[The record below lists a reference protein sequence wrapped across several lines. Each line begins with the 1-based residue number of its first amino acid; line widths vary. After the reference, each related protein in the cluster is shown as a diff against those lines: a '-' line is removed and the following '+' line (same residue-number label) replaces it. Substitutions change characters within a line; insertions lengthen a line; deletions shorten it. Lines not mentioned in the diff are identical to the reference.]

1 MNPNIS
7 FKDMKSIAFRK
18 GMRLKFNESL
28 NVYAMYDGRSG
39 ELLMEYAPITMS
51 LIDEKAWRE
60 ECNKL
65 KRQD

>member
-1 MNPNIS
+1 MNKNIS
-7 FKDMKSIAFRK
+7 VKDMKSIAFRK
-18 GMRLKFNESL
+18 GMRLT
-28 NVYAMYDGRSG
+28 YDEPRKTYLMKDAFSG

>member
-1 MNPNIS
+1 
-7 FKDMKSIAFRK
+7 
-18 GMRLKFNESL
+18 MRLKFNESL
-28 NVYAMYDGRSG
+28 KVYAMYDGYSG

>member
-28 NVYAMYDGRSG
+28 KVYAMYDGYSG

>member
-1 MNPNIS
+1 MNTNIS
-7 FKDMKSIAFRK
+7 LKDMKSIAFRK

>member
-1 MNPNIS
+1 MNTNIS

-28 NVYAMYDGRSG
+28 KVYAMYDGYSG